1 MGGTALKAVFI
12 RVNMFDTPAGDAMK
26 PLVFSVVAA
35 CTPPDWELE
44 CIDDRMDP
52 LPETITADVV
62 ALSVE
67 TYAAKRAYLLARRYR
82 RPCVLIVMGGFHPTA
97 LPEECL
103 GYADAVLAGD
113 AEDTWP
119 AMLGDVQNG
128 TLRRLYRSS
137 NSGPLTRLPEPPGLY
152 RHPYFHIGVTQFS
165 RGCRHSCDFCS
176 IKAMYPGLRQKPLED
191 VVSELRQSRERVFFF
206 LDDNLFT
213 DRRSA
218 AALCAAI
225 APLGKKWACQI
236 SMDAARDGALLD
248 AMKRAGC
255 VLVLMG
261 FESLCGESLA
271 RMGKSANLSADY
283 KQVAASLRRRG
294 FLIYATFVLGYDGD
308 DPGVFER
315 TLRFSMEMGFAVA
328 NFNPLIPMPGT
339 PLYDRLESAGR
350 LLYRKWWLSDRY
362 RYGDTAYRP
371 KNISPE
377 ELRDG
382 CFAIRTRFYR
392 FGSIAVRAARSG
404 AWRSPTRLALYLAL
418 NLVSKKEIA
427 RKQGRILGGLL
438 YEADAD

>member
-1 MGGTALKAVFI
+1 MKAVFI

-26 PLVFSVVAA
+26 PLVFSVIAN
-35 CTPPDWELE
+35 CTPRDWTLE
-44 CIDDRMDP
+44 CLDDRMDP
-52 LPETITADVV
+52 LPETLTADVV

-82 RPCVLIVMGGFHPTA
+82 RPGVLVVMGGFHPTV

-103 GYADAVLAGD
+103 EYADAVLSGD

-119 AMLGDVQNG
+119 ALLRDVQTG
-128 TLRRLYRSS
+128 TVKRLYRSAYP
-137 NSGPLTRLPEPPGLY
+137 GPLSKLPEPEDLY
-152 RHPYFHIGVTQFS
+152 RHPYFHIGVAQFS
-165 RGCRHSCDFCS
+165 RGCRFACDFCS
-176 IKAMYPGLRQKPLED
+176 IKSMYPGLRQKPVEAI
-191 VVSELRQSRERVFFF
+191 VSELREAPERIFFF

-213 DRRSA
+213 DRQSA
-218 AALCAAI
+218 AALCQAI

-261 FESLCGESLA
+261 FESLCGESLS
-271 RMGKSANLSADY
+271 RMGKAANLSADY
-283 KQVAASLRRRG
+283 VQVAANLRRRG

-315 TLRFSMEMGFAVA
+315 TLRFSMRMGFAVT

-339 PLYDRLESAGR
+339 PLYDRLESDGR
-350 LLYRKWWLSDRY
+350 LLYRKWWLSDQY

-377 ELRDG
+377 ALRDG
-382 CFAIRTRFYR
+382 CFSIRTRFYR
-392 FGSIAVRAARSG
+392 WGSIAVRAVRSG
-404 AWRSPTRLALYLAL
+404 AWRSPARLSLYLAL

-438 YEADAD
+438 HEADAD